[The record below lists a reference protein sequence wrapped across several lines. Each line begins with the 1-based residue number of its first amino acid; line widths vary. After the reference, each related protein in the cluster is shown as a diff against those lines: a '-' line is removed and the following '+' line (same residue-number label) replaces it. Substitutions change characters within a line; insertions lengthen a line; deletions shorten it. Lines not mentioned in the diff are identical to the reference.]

1 MILPPLGSWLFIS
14 LVAYLVQSTEAVTL
28 MLITDRNFSIGRSS
42 IGVSGR
48 EIPAF
53 CKDDVGCSVWDGQPM
68 GWSWTDVEEHVHPA
82 YERRD
87 SDMDRGLSIDVYR
100 YDATPY

>member
-1 MILPPLGSWLFIS
+1 
-14 LVAYLVQSTEAVTL
+14 LVQSTEAVTL

-82 YERRD
+82 YGRKD
-87 SDMDRGLSIDVYR
+87 DGKDRTLSTRLY
-100 YDATPY
+100 

>member
-53 CKDDVGCSVWDGQPM
+53 CKDDVGFQFGVGSLWVG
-68 GWSWTDVEEHVHPA
+68 
-82 YERRD
+82 
-87 SDMDRGLSIDVYR
+87 RGLTLKSMSTRPMKEGTAIWIE
-100 YDATPY
+100 A